1 MTKLVADWLEIPSTV
16 AVCNMLT
23 QAGHQAWFVGG
34 CVRNALLGQPVSD
47 LDICTDARPEQVMD
61 LASAAGLRSVPTGI
75 DHGTVTVVSDGV
87 PYEITTFRQDV
98 ETDGRRA
105 VVAFA
110 DTIEADA
117 HRRDFTFNALYCAP
131 DGTISD
137 PIGGI
142 PDLQSRTVRFI
153 DDPAQRIKEDYLR
166 ILRFF
171 RFSAWYSD
179 PDNGIEAEGLAA
191 CAEHA
196 DGLETL
202 SKERIGAEMIKLLS
216 APDPAP
222 AVAAMAASGVLMR
235 ILPGAGAHLLA
246 VLVHVEQAAGLH
258 PEPIRRLAALGGQDV
273 GEALRLSN
281 TQAKRLML
289 LSDQMALETPPT
301 ELGYRLGRDAGND
314 VLALRAALMG
324 REIPNERI
332 EQVAFGSAQT
342 FPLTAND
349 LMPDFAGPAL
359 GQALRQAE
367 HEWIVSGFSMT
378 KQALVEASKKRG

>member
-1 MTKLVADWLEIPSTV
+1 
-16 AVCNMLT
+16 
-23 QAGHQAWFVGG
+23 
-34 CVRNALLGQPVSD
+34 
-47 LDICTDARPEQVMD
+47 
-61 LASAAGLRSVPTGI
+61 
-75 DHGTVTVVSDGV
+75 
-87 PYEITTFRQDV
+87 
-98 ETDGRRA
+98 
-105 VVAFA
+105 
-110 DTIEADA
+110 
-117 HRRDFTFNALYCAP
+117 
-131 DGTISD
+131 
-137 PIGGI
+137 
-142 PDLQSRTVRFI
+142 
-153 DDPAQRIKEDYLR
+153 
-166 ILRFF
+166 
-171 RFSAWYSD
+171 
-179 PDNGIEAEGLAA
+179 
-191 CAEHA
+191 
-196 DGLETL
+196 
-202 SKERIGAEMIKLLS
+202 MIKLLS

-281 TQAKRLML
+281 TQAKRLITQAKRLML

-324 REIPNERI
+324 REIPNERL

-342 FPLTAND
+342 FPLTANE

-367 HEWIVSGFSMT
+367 HEWIASGFSMT
-378 KQALVEASKKRG
+378 KHALVEACKKRG